1 MTTQTAR
8 IRKHLEDG
16 KTITP
21 AMAIT
26 VYGIFRLAAVID
38 DLRNSGMEIDT
49 VIKHDEMGKKYAE
62 YRQRTSISLRSKVQ
76 VRTGCGIGLPS
87 WVRKHRSATVV
98 GKHTGVSMVRFVRG
112 KNLADIWLNDKELVN
127 AD

>member
-1 MTTQTAR
+1 MTTQTQR

-21 AMAIT
+21 AIAIA
-26 VYGIFRLAAVID
+26 VYGIFRLAAVVN
-38 DLRNSGMEIDT
+38 DLRNMGVEIDA

-62 YRQRTSISLRSKVQ
+62 YRLRKAITLRGKVQ
-76 VRTGCGIGLPS
+76 VRHGHGIGLPT
-87 WVRKHRSATVV
+87 WVRRHRSAVVV
-98 GKHTGVSMVRFVRG
+98 GKLQDTSMVRFIRG
-112 KNLADIWLNDKELVN
+112 KNIADLWMNDKELVN